1 MAPPESLAPGC
12 AGSEGRVPEIGQTV
26 SHYQIL
32 AKLGEGGMGVV
43 YKARDTHLNRAVAL
57 KVLPPDKVAD
67 PDRTRRFVQE
77 AQSASALNHPNIV
90 HIYDIDRQDGVDYIA
105 MEYVAGQTLGE
116 VIGRKGLKLR
126 EVLKYGIQIAEA
138 LSRAHTAG
146 IIHRDLKPSNIM
158 VDEHGLVK
166 VLDFGLAKLTETP
179 PPSDDEPTR
188 TVEPT
193 TEEGTIIGTAAYMS
207 PEQAEGKKLDARS
220 DIFSFGSVL
229 YEMVT
234 GRRAFQGESKVRTL
248 AAIIHKEPALAG
260 AEVPADLQKVIARCL
275 RKDPERRF
283 QHMADVRVALAEV
296 QEDTESGTLVPVG
309 PVPLLRRR
317 GVWAAVALLVVLVG
331 VFVALSVGGLRD
343 RLLTSFAGRQG
354 TATPAIRSLA
364 VLPVRNLSG
373 DAGEAWFADGMTDA
387 LIGRLAEIKA
397 ITVKGSRTSVMQYK
411 DTKKSLPQIAM
422 ELGDVDGMVEASVT
436 RTGEHVKLTVRL
448 VQARQDRLLWNH
460 DAEGDMTD
468 IEALQTEVVQA
479 IAHEIQAQLTP
490 QESQRLKTTRPV
502 DPEVYDLTVKGKATL
517 EYATRQE
524 QVRQAI
530 ALFQQA
536 VDRDRTYAPAWAGL
550 GESLWTLAS
559 ANFEFVAPEE
569 VRDTAIAA
577 AEKALQLDEDLP
589 EAHKAR
595 AMIASD
601 GEWDFVKA
609 EQYFKR
615 AIELRPGYAAAE
627 SSYGGMLTNFRPTDA
642 RSHLD
647 RARELD
653 PLSPWN
659 DNYELLWLF
668 VQGRADEV
676 IKEAAK
682 ALQRN
687 PTVWVNSIYSAF
699 AWLYLGQPG
708 PAIKDLEAALE
719 MAKPDRPVH
728 IVGTLGYAY
737 ALAGRQA
744 DAERILTEMERA
756 TAARE
761 YVCPYCT
768 AVVDAALGR
777 IDDAYLLLDQS
788 LEDRIALLP
797 LWFNNRYDFF
807 APLFRHDPR
816 YKSFIGRLRALVTL
830 PPGTPNPY
838 Q

>member
-1 MAPPESLAPGC
+1 MAPPETLAPGR

-26 SHYQIL
+26 AHYQIL
-32 AKLGEGGMGVV
+32 ARIGEGGMGVV

-67 PDRTRRFVQE
+67 PERTRRFVQE

-105 MEYVAGQTLGE
+105 MEYVPGQTLGE
-116 VIGRKGLKLR
+116 TIGRKGLKLR

-138 LSRAHTAG
+138 LSRAHAAG
-146 IIHRDLKPSNIM
+146 IIHRDLKPSNVM

-179 PPSDDEPTR
+179 PPSEDEPTR

-234 GRRAFQGESKVRTL
+234 GRRAFQGESKVTTL

-317 GVWAAVALLVVLVG
+317 GLWEAVALLVVLVA
-331 VFVALSVGGLRD
+331 VSVALGVGGLRD
-343 RLLTSFAGRQG
+343 RLLTSFAGSHG
-354 TATPAIRSLA
+354 TAPATIRSLA
-364 VLPVRNLSG
+364 VLPVKNLS
-373 DAGEAWFADGMTDA
+373 DPAHDDFAEGMTDV
-387 LIGRLAEIKA
+387 LIGRLAEIAA

-411 DTKKSLPQIAM
+411 DTKKSLPQIAK
-422 ELGDVDGMVEASVT
+422 ELGDVDGVVEASAT
-436 RTGEHVKLTVRL
+436 RTGEHVKLTVHL

-460 DAEGDMTD
+460 DTEGDMTD
-468 IEALQTEVVQA
+468 IEALQAEVVQA
-479 IAHEIQAQLTP
+479 IANEIRVQLTP

-530 ALFQQA
+530 ALFQEA
-536 VDRDRTYAPAWAGL
+536 VDRDRTYAPAWAGR

-559 ANFEFVAPEE
+559 ANFEFVAPAE
-569 VRDTAIAA
+569 VYDTAVAA
-577 AEKALQLDEDLP
+577 VEKALDLDESLP

-595 AMIASD
+595 AMIAWD
-601 GEWDFVKA
+601 GEWDLVKA
-609 EQYFKR
+609 KQHFER
-615 AIELRPGYAAAE
+615 AIELRPSYAAAE
-627 SSYGGMLTNFRPTDA
+627 NLYGVALTNYLLFDEARP
-642 RSHLD
+642 HLD
-647 RARELD
+647 RARALD

-659 DNYELLWLF
+659 DMGELNWLLT
-668 VQGRADEV
+668 QGNDEGV
-676 IKEAAK
+676 IEKAPA

-687 PTVWVNSIYSAF
+687 PTVWYILIQKAL
-699 AWLYLGQPG
+699 ARLHLGQPEA
-708 PAIKDLEAALE
+708 AIADLEAALE
-719 MAKPDRPVH
+719 IGKPDRPVH
-728 IVGTLGYAY
+728 LVGTLGWAY
-737 ALAGRQA
+737 SQAGRRA
-744 DAERILTEMERA
+744 DAEKILTEMEQA
-756 TAARE
+756 TAAKE

-768 AVVDAALGR
+768 ALMNAGLGR
-777 IDDAYLLLDQS
+777 MDEAFRLLDLS
-788 LEDRIALLP
+788 LEQRTPLIA
-797 LWFNNRYDFF
+797 FYFNRYDPF
-807 APLFRHDPR
+807 APFLRRDPR
-816 YKSFIGRLRALVTL
+816 YKSFIDRLRALVRL
-830 PPGTPNPY
+830 PPGTPDPY